1 MLLDFTIQNFLSF
14 QKEASLSM
22 LAAKTVKEIESS
34 EGEYINT
41 WILPEVDARVL
52 RTSAIYG
59 ANGSGKSNFIQ
70 AMSYFRELVLF
81 SVMNESLMRNSQKL
95 HYSLSPNG
103 ETMPIAM
110 QIIFVDNGVK
120 YRYGFEIQD
129 GKVLSE
135 WLFTQ
140 KFSESTKESYC
151 FKREKNT
158 IKVNAKTYKGAKGIN
173 AKTRINALF
182 ISTCAQFNV
191 QTAMVIKEW
200 FRKKFN
206 VISGLDNTLRY
217 TANCYMHN
225 EEMHNKIL
233 DFVKLIDLG
242 IEDINITEE
251 IINEENNINP
261 IERLTFQLAQ
271 NINPKIDKLN
281 HLDIRATHAVYNEGN
296 VVGHTEIPFQM
307 ESLGTNKLFALL
319 GPWFD
324 TLKNGGVLVV
334 DEYGA
339 SLHTQLSLKLINL
352 FHSKMNLY
360 GAQLIISTHDT
371 NLLRKDLLRRD
382 QIWFVEKDK
391 LGASDLYS
399 LVEYKVNQATSVR
412 NDASFEKDYLLGK
425 YGAIPYFGNIEKFIN
440 DYGKEE

>member
-34 EGEYINT
+34 EEEYINT
-41 WILPEVDARVL
+41 WILPEVDTRVL

-103 ETMPIAM
+103 KTMPIAM
-110 QIIFVDNGVK
+110 QIIFVDNGIK

-151 FKREKNT
+151 FKREKNA

-173 AKTRINALF
+173 VKTRINALF

-225 EEMHNKIL
+225 EDMHNKIL

-334 DEYGA
+334 DEYGT